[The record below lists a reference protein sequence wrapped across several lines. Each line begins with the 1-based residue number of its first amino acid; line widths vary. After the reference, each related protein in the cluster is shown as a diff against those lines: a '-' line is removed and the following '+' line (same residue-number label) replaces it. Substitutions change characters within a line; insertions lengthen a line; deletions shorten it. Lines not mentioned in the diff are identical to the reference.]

1 MMVFL
6 NGFRNLGCSILDHG
20 EDGWLFSAGMPN
32 QNFVEEP
39 ETLDGSSKIK
49 TLNCLEASYVNE
61 GQYSENEAI

>member
-1 MMVFL
+1 
-6 NGFRNLGCSILDHG
+6 
-20 EDGWLFSAGMPN
+20 MPN

-49 TLNCLEASYVNE
+49 TLNCLEASYINE